1 MSKRR
6 PKTSLVNLLRNKK
19 TAIAAAVCVVVAM
32 GADVGVH
39 MYNSHAE
46 DTQIGQM
53 RGVINDISE
62 IKGKKSGAKRTM
74 GIGAG
79 ELGSAENPFVY
90 LEIVPWQGVGNI
102 SYCVT
107 GCQAVDIEKVSQ
119 HNNIGGSLY
128 VNKGYGII
136 CDYAFPEENYPGKD
150 GAAEYNGSQVRV
162 PWKLK

>member
-1 MSKRR
+1 M
-6 PKTSLVNLLRNKK
+6 
-19 TAIAAAVCVVVAM
+19 
-32 GADVGVH
+32 
-39 MYNSHAE
+39 
-46 DTQIGQM
+46 
-53 RGVINDISE
+53 
-62 IKGKKSGAKRTM
+62 
-74 GIGAG
+74 AG
-79 ELGSAENPFVY
+79 C
-90 LEIVPWQGVGNI
+90 GNI

-162 PWKLK
+162 PWKLTSDEKQFMVTMRR